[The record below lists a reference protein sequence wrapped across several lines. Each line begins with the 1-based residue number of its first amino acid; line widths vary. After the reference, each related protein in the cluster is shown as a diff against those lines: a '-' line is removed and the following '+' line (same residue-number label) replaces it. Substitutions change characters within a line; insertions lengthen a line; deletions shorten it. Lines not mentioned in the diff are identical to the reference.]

1 VAIMKKFVGGVIGF
15 LVGALIA
22 FIVVASLVL
31 VPRHS
36 PYDVDAGYWV
46 LMYYIAW
53 GLPAGGIIGA
63 VIGGVTGG
71 GGGQGAEK
79 RCPNCHRQ
87 VEASSSTC
95 WYCGTE
101 VK

>member
-1 VAIMKKFVGGVIGF
+1 MKKFVGGVIGF
-15 LVGALIA
+15 LVGGVIA
-22 FIVVASLVL
+22 FIVVAAL
-31 VPRHS
+31 VPRHG
-36 PYDVDAGYWV
+36 PCDVDAGYWV
-46 LMYYIAW
+46 LSYFIAW

-63 VIGGVTGG
+63 VIGGVIGG

-79 RCPNCHRQ
+79 RCQNCHRQ
-87 VEASSSTC
+87 VEASSNTC